1 VPSGL
6 TDDVVAA
13 DCVAGV
19 ERAIDVVVD
28 GADGLV
34 SEGVDEVVVDF
45 SASDST
51 LLVGGGGVP
60 DASRG

>member
-1 VPSGL
+1 M
-6 TDDVVAA
+6 VAA